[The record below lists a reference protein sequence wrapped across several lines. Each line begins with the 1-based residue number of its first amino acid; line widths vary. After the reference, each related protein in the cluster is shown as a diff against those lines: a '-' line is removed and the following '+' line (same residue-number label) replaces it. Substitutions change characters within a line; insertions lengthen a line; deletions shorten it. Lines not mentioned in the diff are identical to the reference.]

1 MEPSKE
7 HPKGSTGALVGGLF
21 TLAAISLFFLGQGV
35 AGLPFV
41 PFDTFDWLVRV
52 LPGSL
57 VTTSIDAM
65 VSAIRSLGIE
75 EISGTAKLLE
85 QAVAVGVTLLAGAV
99 LGALAFRVMS
109 RLERPGRGPV
119 RPMALGAGLGLL
131 AGIAAVLVS
140 FDVNR
145 TATAGP
151 VASAFWILAVSL
163 GWGLALGWAH
173 GWLSAAQG
181 VSESTP
187 SGISPDPLDRR
198 RFIVRLGGAVAV
210 VTVTGGGVGAWL
222 ESREKP
228 PTPGTG
234 EAPWSSDHPLPN
246 ADARVR
252 PVEGT
257 RPELTPVKD
266 HYRVDI
272 NTRPP
277 SVDGEAW
284 RLRIGG
290 LADRPT
296 DWTLDALRDEY
307 EPLHQFITLACISN
321 PVGGSLVGTQRW
333 TGVPL
338 RTLLEE
344 VEPRAAATHLRI
356 RSADDFFE
364 VVALEDVMADQ
375 RIMLTYAWDGLPLPP
390 EHGFPLRIYIPDRYG
405 MKQPKWIESMELIDH
420 DEEGYW
426 VRRGWDREARM
437 KATSVIDVVAVDEK
451 APGPGGEPVV
461 PVGGIARAGDRGISR
476 VQVRVDDG
484 PWEEAELREP
494 LSDKTWVL
502 WRYAWAFQPGHHTL
516 TVRCYEGDGTP
527 QIEVPSPV
535 SPSGATGLYRKE
547 VEA

>member
-1 MEPSKE
+1 
-7 HPKGSTGALVGGLF
+7 
-21 TLAAISLFFLGQGV
+21 
-35 AGLPFV
+35 
-41 PFDTFDWLVRV
+41 
-52 LPGSL
+52 
-57 VTTSIDAM
+57 M
-65 VSAIRSLGIE
+65 VSAIRLVGIE
-75 EISGTAKLLE
+75 EISGTAKLVE
-85 QAVAVGVTLLAGAV
+85 QGMAV
-99 LGALAFRVMS
+99 ALAFLGGAGLSAAAFRVVPW
-109 RLERPGRGPV
+109 LERNRE
-119 RPMALGAGLGLL
+119 RPWMSLALGAGLGLL
-131 AGIAAVLVS
+131 GGIFLLVVS
-140 FDVNR
+140 LDVNR

-151 VASAFWILAVSL
+151 VASTLWILAVSL
-163 GWGLALGWAH
+163 GWGIALGWVH
-173 GWLSAAQG
+173 RRLSVAQE
-181 VSESTP
+181 VSGSTLA
-187 SGISPDPLDRR
+187 GISPDPLDRR

-222 ESREKP
+222 ESRERP

-290 LADRPT
+290 LADRPG
-296 DWTLDALRDEY
+296 DWTLADLRSRY

-321 PVGGSLVGTQRW
+321 PIGGSLVGTQRW

-344 VEPRAAATHLRI
+344 VKPRKAATHLRI
-356 RSADDFFE
+356 RSVDDFFE
-364 VVALEDVMADQ
+364 VLSLEDALGDR

-437 KATSVIDVVAVDEK
+437 KATSVIDVVALDERGS
-451 APGPGGEPVV
+451 GPDGEAVV

-476 VQVRVDDG
+476 VEIQVDDG
-484 PWEEAELREP
+484 PWEEAQLREP

-535 SPSGATGLYRKE
+535 SPSGATGLQHKD
-547 VEA
+547 VDV